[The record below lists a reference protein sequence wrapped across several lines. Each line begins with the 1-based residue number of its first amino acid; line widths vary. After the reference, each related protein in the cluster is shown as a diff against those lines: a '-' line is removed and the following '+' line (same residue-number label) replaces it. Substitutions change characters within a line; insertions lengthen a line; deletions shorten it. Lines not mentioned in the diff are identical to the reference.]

1 MHLILKQA
9 YEVSTIDTLILQ
21 LKKRRQKW
29 GSEIQVVK
37 VTEPIKVELENEP
50 MLGRNKTHLWTN
62 YVEFIEELI

>member
-9 YEVSTIDTLILQ
+9 YEVSTTDTLILQ

-29 GSEIQVVK
+29 GSKIQVVK

-50 MLGRNKTHLWTN
+50 MLGKKQNPSVNKLRRV
-62 YVEFIEELI
+62 Y